1 MDRLDKLLSELDV
14 ILLDGAMGTMLIEQG
29 LEAGTAPELWNVE
42 HPERVR
48 AVHHAY
54 IEAGSRIILTN
65 SFGGSRVR
73 LDKHG
78 LGDRVVELNRSAA
91 EIARQEAYAVDYV
104 VAVAGSMG
112 PCGELMKPYGK
123 LEYDVARDAFAEQAK
138 ALEDGGVDLLWIETM
153 SDLNEAEAAVDG
165 AQSVSKLP
173 LVITMSFEAKGRTMM
188 GVSTAQVLE
197 VFKVKNLVAMG
208 ANCGK
213 GPGEVET
220 AIRSFRTEAPGVY
233 LVAKPNAGAPKM
245 LNGEVIY
252 DGTPELMAEFAE
264 KMKGE
269 GVKFIGA
276 CCGSTPAHIR
286 AMSKALKLYT

>member
-14 ILLDGAMGTMLIEQG
+14 ILLDGAMGTMLIGQG
-29 LEAGTAPELWNVE
+29 LKPGTPPELWNVE
-42 HPERVR
+42 FPGNIQS
-48 AVHHAY
+48 VHRAY

-65 SFGGSRVR
+65 SFGGNRMR
-73 LDKHG
+73 LSKHN
-78 LGDRVVELNRSAA
+78 LEDRVVELNHVAA
-91 EIARQEAYAVDYV
+91 QNARREADVSDHII
-104 VAVAGSMG
+104 AVAGSIG
-112 PCGELMKPYGK
+112 PTGELMRPYGK
-123 LEYDVARDAFAEQAK
+123 LEYEEAKAAFAEQAK

-245 LNGEVIY
+245 LNAEVVY